1 MKFGAIDIGSNAVRL
16 LIADIIED
24 DAELYIKKI
33 SLIRV
38 PIRLGATVFET
49 GKISLGASRKLA
61 KTMKAYRLL
70 MDVYGVKGFRAC
82 ATSAMRESE
91 NSVDVVN
98 SVRQFSG
105 INIEIINGQ
114 TEANL
119 IFSTFQSQRLN
130 PKQTYLYIDVGG
142 GSTEIT
148 LLKNGKRQGSRSFK
162 IGTVRLLKKKV
173 KPELWDEMR
182 AWVAKVAANEKDMIA
197 IGTGGNVNRYF
208 KQSGL
213 TYGELLDFGKLEAM
227 HAAMKKMTLKE
238 RILKLRMRPD
248 RADVIVPAGDIYIEV
263 LRTAGVKYMSVPQMG
278 LSDGIALYLYKQF
291 QENKKTVVRTPKS
304 QLPLF
309 PGKGL

>member
-24 DAELYIKKI
+24 DAELYIKKL

-38 PIRLGATVFET
+38 PIRLGATVFDT
-49 GKISLGASRKLA
+49 GRISPAATKKLS
-61 KTMKAYRLL
+61 KTMKAFRLL

-91 NSVDVVN
+91 NGREVIAAVK
-98 SVRQFSG
+98 QYSG
-105 INIEIINGQ
+105 IQIEVINGA

-119 IFSTFQSQRLN
+119 IFSTFLTQRLD
-130 PKQTYLYIDVGG
+130 PHQTYLYIDVGG

-148 LLKNGKRQGSRSFK
+148 ILKNGKRHGSRSFK

-182 AWVAKVAANEKDMIA
+182 QWVAKSTAHEKNMVA

-213 TYGELLDFGKLEAM
+213 AYGELLEFDKLESM
-227 HAAMKKMTLKE
+227 HHAMKAMSLKD

-263 LRTAGVKYMSVPQMG
+263 LRTAGVKHMSVPQMG
-278 LSDGIALYLYKQF
+278 LSDGIALYLYKQYKETHPVK
-291 QENKKTVVRTPKS
+291 QAP
-304 QLPLF
+304 
-309 PGKGL
+309 